1 MDNEILENEEETSIL
16 TLTDEN
22 GVDTDFEYLDCIDYE
37 GKEYL
42 VLMPADEAATDI
54 IILEVEP
61 VDEETENYLSVQ
73 DETILNAVYDIFKE
87 KYKDV
92 LTFEEYASIPPA
104 AVFAAGFSVFQTPL
118 HSQRKCCPFLLYNA
132 DRIPLPVGEIR
143 ERPNGAFP
151 ERRYRY
157 EKTDFRSLPAGFD
170 ALHAFR
176 LRRPCRSRRH
186 SPRDHCRSRN
196 HRGNRGPYGGSHG
209 RAGSRAS
216 GRHDRSHRH
225 RYGKAL

>member
-61 VDEETENYLSVQ
+61 VDEENENYLAVE
-73 DETILNAVYDIFKE
+73 DEEILDAVYAIFKE

-92 LTFEEYASIPPA
+92 LI
-104 AVFAAGFSVFQTPL
+104 
-118 HSQRKCCPFLLYNA
+118 
-132 DRIPLPVGEIR
+132 
-143 ERPNGAFP
+143 
-151 ERRYRY
+151 
-157 EKTDFRSLPAGFD
+157 FD
-170 ALHAFR
+170 E
-176 LRRPCRSRRH
+176 
-186 SPRDHCRSRN
+186 
-196 HRGNRGPYGGSHG
+196 
-209 RAGSRAS
+209 
-216 GRHDRSHRH
+216 
-225 RYGKAL
+225 